1 MERTLKYKL
10 EITDL
15 ALSTEIM
22 KEAKSSRF
30 PNVIIAGA
38 PKCGTSSLFFWLGA
52 HPEVCASKVKETY
65 FLSDTV
71 NRHNQGFNY
80 HNDGLDAYQQHFSH
94 CDNHRVRLEATP
106 VYIYHKLPLEI
117 LPELPEVPKVIF
129 ILREPSDRLYSH
141 WRFNRYRMKNIKL
154 SFEEY
159 LDFKNA
165 PEGWADYIDQTHYI
179 RYINKYVKAL
189 GKENVLVYQF
199 EQIKKD
205 KVAFMK
211 QVAADLNISPD
222 FYDEFDFFHRNQ
234 TVAVKNRRLHRI
246 GLMLEPKVPTWLQER
261 IIPLYLKMN
270 SSKLPSISE
279 REKELKKIAKKQF
292 ASSNQELAGNF
303 HNINLDMW
311 S

>member
-1 MERTLKYKL
+1 
-10 EITDL
+10 
-15 ALSTEIM
+15 M

-38 PKCGTSSLFFWLGA
+38 PKCGTSSLFFWLAA

-71 NRHNQGFNY
+71 NRHNEGLNY
-80 HNDGLDAYQQHFSH
+80 LENGLDAYQEHFSH
-94 CDNHRVRLEATP
+94 CENHKVRLEATP

-117 LPELPEVPKVIF
+117 LPKLAEMPKVIF

-141 WRFNRYRMKNIKL
+141 WRFNRYRMKNNTL

-165 PEGWADYIDQTHYI
+165 PKGWANYIEHSHYVQYVNS
-179 RYINKYVKAL
+179 YIEVL
-189 GKENVLVYQF
+189 GRKNVLVYQF

-205 KVAFMK
+205 RVKFMK
-211 QVAADLNISPD
+211 LVAQDLGITPN
-222 FYDEFDFFHRNQ
+222 FYDDFDFFHRNE
-234 TVAVKNRRLHRI
+234 TVAVKNRRLHRL
-246 GLMLEPKVPTWLQER
+246 GLKLESKVPTWLQER

-270 SSKLPSISE
+270 ATKLPPISAE
-279 REKELKKIAKKQF
+279 EKKLKQTVKAQF
-292 ASSNQELAGNF
+292 LKSNMELAAKF
-303 HNINLDMW
+303 PAVDLSLW
-311 S
+311 E

>member
-1 MERTLKYKL
+1 
-10 EITDL
+10 
-15 ALSTEIM
+15 M

-38 PKCGTSSLFFWLGA
+38 PKCGTSSLFFWLAA

-71 NRHNQGFNY
+71 NRHNEGLNY
-80 HNDGLDAYQQHFSH
+80 LENGLDAYQEHFSH
-94 CDNHRVRLEATP
+94 CENHKVRLEATP

-117 LPELPEVPKVIF
+117 LPKLPEMPKVIF

-154 SFEEY
+154 SFKEY

-179 RYINKYVKAL
+179 RHINKYMEAL
-189 GKENVLVYQF
+189 GEENILVYQF

-205 KVAFMK
+205 KIVFLK
-211 QVAADLNISPD
+211 QVAKDLNIAGD
-222 FYDEFDFFHRNQ
+222 FFDEFDFFHRNQ
-234 TVAVKNRRLHRI
+234 TVAVKSSRLHRL
-246 GLMLEPKVPTWLQER
+246 GLSLEPLVPMWLQER

-270 SSKLPSISE
+270 SSKLPAISE
-279 REKELKKIAKKQF
+279 EEKELKKTVKAQF
-292 ASSNQELAGNF
+292 KASNDELAAAF
-303 HNINLDMW
+303 QNIDLDRW
-311 S
+311 A